1 MDCVGGR
8 PQTHA
13 GRPAIEAQD
22 AEPDQVR
29 HACRMTEIPA
39 SLLINVLLRKGF
51 EKVETH
57 HTMLWLVIQ
66 GRRTSIHTWVSHG
79 QRKLD
84 DRLLRL
90 VARELHLSRLELFE
104 VRGMRDDQTNQ
115 FIQ

>member
-1 MDCVGGR
+1 
-8 PQTHA
+8 
-13 GRPAIEAQD
+13 
-22 AEPDQVR
+22 
-29 HACRMTEIPA
+29 MTEIPA

-90 VARELHLSRLELFE
+90 VARELHLSRAELLKFVE
-104 VRGMRDDQTNQ
+104 CEISYEDYVRRMVDRGHLRA
-115 FIQ
+115 